1 METHR
6 LILMIMMASAV
17 PAVPRAIADEKSWT
31 GESVLPTK
39 PPKVIKFGDVVD
51 GKEVSFPFS
60 GFMPIKVRD
69 DRDGWL
75 RIHDG
80 RREGWVNKAD
90 FVLARDAQDYF
101 HRLVQANPKDTWALY
116 MRGNVWKSKGE
127 LDIAIKDFDQC
138 IGLEP
143 TNSAA
148 FNARGNA
155 WQDKK
160 KYDNAIKDYDEAI
173 RLDPKSAPLFNNR
186 GTAWHKKKE
195 YDKAIKDYDEAIRLD
210 ATDVVPF
217 IDRGNAWQD
226 KKEYDKA
233 IKDYEDAILLD
244 PKNCWAHFGRSVARM
259 LMRSEVVADG
269 FQGVL
274 RLEGWKGD
282 LAPYAVI
289 VGHLAARQRQDE
301 EAAKRFLSD
310 SVGKLHQAW
319 PNPAIEFLRGNI
331 DEPALL
337 KLATD
342 DDKRTEAR
350 CFLGMDH
357 ALKGRRDEALAH
369 FRWVKEHGYAGS
381 IEYTIAVAELER
393 LEKSPKGLKR

>member
-160 KYDNAIKDYDEAI
+160 EYDNAIKDYDEAI

-186 GTAWHKKKE
+186 GTAWHK
-195 YDKAIKDYDEAIRLD
+195 
-210 ATDVVPF
+210 
-217 IDRGNAWQD
+217 

-310 SVGKLHQAW
+310 SVGKLDQAW
-319 PNPAIEFLRGNI
+319 PYPAIQFLRGEI

-357 ALKGRRDEALAH
+357 ALKGRRGEALAH
-369 FRWVKEHGYAGS
+369 FRWVKEHGNVAS
-381 IEYTIAVAELER
+381 MEYTIATAELER
-393 LEKSPKGLKR
+393 LERSPGGFQR